1 MRVAFLVAVFAV
13 CFASIACQCSRSQA
27 GVFRD
32 LPVTPSVI
40 SNLNTLISDLVE
52 ANGGSDPVLTELY
65 SVPYTVERYRYMY
78 SQGLGRTQVFI
89 AKVDGSYACVNILQK
104 QSGRSYQINNS
115 KIYSDEQQ
123 AKTACGIPST
133 L

>member
-1 MRVAFLVAVFAV
+1 MRAVLLVAVFAV
-13 CFASIACQCSRSQA
+13 CFASIACQCSKSQA

-32 LPVTPSVI
+32 LPVTQGVI
-40 SNLNTLISDLVE
+40 SNVNTLISNVVE

-65 SVPYTVERYRYMY
+65 STPYTVERYRYMY

-89 AKVDGSYACVNILQK
+89 AKVDGSYVCVNILQK
-104 QSGRSYQINNS
+104 QSDRSYQINNS